1 MENPVEYNEN
11 KILFLNAVSDIK
23 KKNDGS
29 FIINYNDMPYHISKS
44 DEMLE
49 KYNWLSEYIEKYPE
63 KAAEFVEKTYIP
75 SAEEKSEV
83 IRNRRNMHLNE
94 ADIVL
99 VKYKEQVSLNTIK
112 ENNEYYNALLQYK
125 QNLRDI
131 TKQIDFPENIIW
143 PVRPE
148 YI

>member
-23 KKNDGS
+23 KKNDDS
-29 FIINYNDMPYHISKS
+29 FIVKYNDMPYHISKS

-75 SAEEKSEV
+75 SAEEKAEI
-83 IRNRRNMHLNE
+83 IRNKRNSLLNE
-94 ADIVL
+94 ADIML
-99 VKYKEQVSLNTIK
+99 VKYQEQVSLNTIK